1 MAEKLYLPKA
11 MNWIKPMF
19 GKNDEKKNCLPKKSN
34 LIIMAWKTSDFL
46 VLNEPWLTVLLTK
59 VINIIDMKK
68 KWPSTPRITNT

>member
-1 MAEKLYLPKA
+1 
-11 MNWIKPMF
+11 MF
-19 GKNDEKKNCLPKKSN
+19 GRIMTRRLDCLLKNAN

-68 KWPSTPRITNT
+68 KWLLHGLRTPNKVFFLFLYNDYGP